1 MGVTCWHQVWV
12 SSIGMTRQLA
22 SKILLSWVMP
32 QRVRNDLIQ
41 LLCRIC
47 ETPAPTFAEG
57 ARATLIQNLFQD
69 AGVTSRQDEV
79 GNVIA
84 EIPGTTDPGGI
95 DSGTTGQRVV
105 LAAHLDTVFDEA
117 TPIHVKRNGNTLNA
131 PGIGDNSASLAV
143 LMQFVREVLEEDLPR
158 PQLTIVATVGEE
170 GLGNLR
176 GARHLVE
183 TYPMDAFVA
192 VDGYLGVIINRS
204 VGSKRY
210 KVTFRGS
217 GGHAWGDFP
226 SPSATHALGS
236 AVHALGELSFSYEPR
251 WSWNVGLIE
260 GGTSINTIAETAAL
274 YLDLRSI
281 DATRLEQLDVDA
293 KKRLVSAA
301 QRHDVNVE
309 TELIGS
315 RPCAEVA
322 NQPLVQAAQ
331 SALSSVRIPP
341 HLAASSTDAN
351 VAMAAGIP
359 AITLGVYKGGHAH
372 RLSEWVDPASLPVGV
387 DVLKA
392 FVAALVQH

>member
-1 MGVTCWHQVWV
+1 
-12 SSIGMTRQLA
+12 
-22 SKILLSWVMP
+22 MP

-47 ETPAPTFAEG
+47 ETPAPTFAES
-57 ARATLIQNLFQD
+57 ARASLIHDLLQD
-69 AGVTSRQDEV
+69 MGVTSRQDEV

-84 EIPGTTDPGGI
+84 ELPGG
-95 DSGTTGQRVV
+95 TGQRVV
-105 LAAHLDTVFDEA
+105 LAAHLDTVFEA
-117 TPIHVKRNGNTLNA
+117 GTPIQVKRIGNTLNA

-143 LMQFVREVLEEDLPR
+143 LMQFVQEVLEQDSPR

-176 GARHLVE
+176 GVRHLVD

-210 KVTFRGS
+210 KVTFQAP

-236 AVHALGELSFSYEPR
+236 AVHALGELSFSQEPR
-251 WSWNVGLIE
+251 WSWNVGVIE

-281 DATRLEQLDVDA
+281 DPSRLAQLDSDA
-293 KKRLVSAA
+293 LSRLTRAA
-301 QRHDVNVE
+301 QKHDVNLD

-315 RPCAEVA
+315 RPCASVA
-322 NQPLVQAAQ
+322 NQPLVHAAQ
-331 SALSSVRIPP
+331 SALSSARIPP

-351 VAMAAGIP
+351 AAMAAGIP

-387 DVLKA
+387 DVLTA
-392 FVAALVQH
+392 FVAALS

>member
-1 MGVTCWHQVWV
+1 M
-12 SSIGMTRQLA
+12 S
-22 SKILLSWVMP
+22 

-47 ETPAPTFAEG
+47 ETPAPTFAES
-57 ARATLIQNLFQD
+57 ARASLIQDLLRD
-69 AGVTSRQDEV
+69 LGVDSRQDEV

-84 EIPGTTDPGGI
+84 ELPGG
-95 DSGTTGQRVV
+95 TGERVV
-105 LAAHLDTVFDEA
+105 LAAHLDTVFDED
-117 TPIHVKRNGNTLNA
+117 TPIQVKRIGNTLNA

-143 LMQFVREVLEEDLPR
+143 LLAFVREVLEQDLPR

-204 VGSKRY
+204 VGSIRY
-210 KVTFRGS
+210 KVTFQGP
-217 GGHAWGDFP
+217 GGHSWGDFP
-226 SPSATHALGS
+226 SPSATHALAS
-236 AVHALGELSFSYEPR
+236 AVHTLGELSFSHEPR

-260 GGTSINTIAETAAL
+260 GGTSINTIAETAAF

-281 DATRLEQLDVDA
+281 DATRLEQLDSKA
-293 KKRLVSAA
+293 KQHINHAA
-301 QRHDVNVE
+301 QQHDVTLE
-309 TELIGS
+309 ADLLGA
-315 RPCAEVA
+315 RPCASVA
-322 NQPLVQAAQ
+322 NQTLVHAAQ
-331 SALSSVRIPP
+331 SALSSVRVPP

-387 DVLKA
+387 DLLKA
-392 FVAALVQH
+392 FVTALVK